1 MADTTVQTPRKT
13 TDASAEKRS
22 LVRRL
27 AKRSLNLLRRTS
39 NLDQS
44 GVDNMIQALDLA
56 GKENTQTVPRA
67 LGELNLEEVH
77 TIFKLTKL
85 TDRNEQPGDRW
96 RLVSLQAIYEP
107 WPEFDEF
114 YDFLMKA
121 LTYIDA
127 ANNGSQ
133 NSEAQIRSRLDQ
145 ILGLVLGFAKMEG
158 QLITHNEVSWGRE
171 THFRHNVELDSK
183 QVHLTGRPDYALW
196 YGAQADLETNLVI
209 VEAKRQDRL
218 STAESQLLAY
228 MGKSLILYTESIADL
243 VIGLV
248 HSGRLE
254 REKEDT
260 TVYGI
265 SSDSYTFNFYRI
277 SETSK
282 WCKKPMI
289 WGQSKAETREII
301 GYLLTIFHETS
312 TQSPVDPGRSRRQF
326 SSSAGDDEAM
336 DIDNR

>member
-1 MADTTVQTPRKT
+1 MADNTVQTPGMT
-13 TDASAEKRS
+13 TDTSAEKRS
-22 LVRRL
+22 LMRRL
-27 AKRSLNLLRRTS
+27 AKRTLNLLRRTS

-85 TDRNEQPGDRW
+85 TDRNEQPDDRW
-96 RLVSLQAIYEP
+96 RLVPLQAIYKP
-107 WPEFDEF
+107 WPEFNEF
-114 YDFLMKA
+114 YDFLT
-121 LTYIDA
+121 LTSIDA

-228 MGKSLILYTESIADL
+228 MG
-243 VIGLV
+243 LV

-254 REKEDT
+254 REKENT
-260 TVYGI
+260 SVYGI

-289 WGQSKAETREII
+289 WGQSKAETKKII
-301 GYLLTIFHETS
+301 GYLLTIFKETS
-312 TQSPVDPGRSRRQF
+312 MQSPVDPGRSRRQF